1 MLHEQYFHIVFVFP
15 QLFCYP
21 LKQYLLYKTAYAFL
35 QRVYDTA
42 QHNSSPAE
50 WHYTALSFQHG

>member
-1 MLHEQYFHIVFVFP
+1 MFVYVMLHEQYFHIVFVFP

-50 WHYTALSFQHG
+50 